1 MKKRGIMPVFDDF
14 GYYFI
19 HNISSF
25 LIRDGPLEKLWVE
38 GGGGGGVG
46 NFPAAGI
53 FFCYQI
59 LCMNFFRP

>member
-1 MKKRGIMPVFDDF
+1 MPVFDDF

-38 GGGGGGVG
+38 GGGGVG

>member
-1 MKKRGIMPVFDDF
+1 MPVFDDF

-38 GGGGGGVG
+38 GGGGGW
-46 NFPAAGI
+46 GI
-53 FFCYQI
+53 FQPQE
-59 LCMNFFRP
+59 FFFVIKFFV